1 MRNRRKVLTIFAAA
15 AALSLV
21 AAACGDDDGDTTGGT
36 GGTTGATGTTAEI
49 TGSLTIS
56 GSSTVEPITSLVA
69 EQFQGL
75 NPGVTV
81 AVDGPGTSD
90 GFELFCHGETD
101 ISDAS
106 RQIEEEEVTACAD
119 NGIEPIE
126 IEVGL
131 DALTVIGH
139 TGNPVEC
146 LANGDLYA
154 LFGPESEG
162 IDTWNGADSLA
173 KKVGGNDGFPDQ
185 ALTIVA
191 PGEESGT
198 YDSFID
204 LAGIEDIA
212 LQQGL
217 PEDQAATLRP
227 DYQIS
232 ADDNVI
238 VDNASGTEGGLGFV
252 GFAFATNAGDTVKL
266 FQVDGGDGCVTPSPD
281 TVIDGTYP
289 LARSL
294 YIYVNPNKIAENP
307 ALAPF
312 VDYYLS
318 DEGIASVTAVQ
329 YVALPADR
337 LEAARAA
344 WESASASA

>member
-1 MRNRRKVLTIFAAA
+1 MRNRRNWLTILAAL

-21 AAACGDDDGDTTGGT
+21 AAACGDDDGGTT
-36 GGTTGATGTTAEI
+36 GTTGATGETTTEV
-49 TGSLTIS
+49 TGSLNIS

-90 GFELFCHGETD
+90 GFELFCNGETD

-139 TGNPVEC
+139 TGNPVTC
-146 LANGDLYA
+146 MNNGDLYA

-162 IDTWNGADSLA
+162 IDNWSAADSLA
-173 KKVGGNDGFPDQ
+173 AEVGGTGGFPDQ

-198 YDSFID
+198 YGSFID
-204 LAGIEDIA
+204 LSGIEDIA
-212 LQQGL
+212 LEQGV
-217 PEDQAATLRP
+217 PEDEAATLRP

-238 VDNASGTEGGLGFV
+238 VDNASGTEGGLGYD
-252 GFAFATNAGDTVKL
+252 GFAFATNAGDSVKL
-266 FQVDGGDGCVTPSPD
+266 FQVDGGDGCVAPSPD
-281 TVIDGTYP
+281 TVIDGTYS

-337 LEAARAA
+337 IEAARAA
-344 WESASASA
+344 WESASA

>member
-1 MRNRRKVLTIFAAA
+1 MRNRRNWLTILAAL

-21 AAACGDDDGDTTGGT
+21 AAACGDDDGDGGT
-36 GGTTGATGTTAEI
+36 TGTTGATGETTTEV
-49 TGSLTIS
+49 TGSLNIS

-90 GFELFCHGETD
+90 GFELFCNGETD

-106 RQIEEEEVTACAD
+106 RPIEQEEIDACTAS
-119 NGIEPIE
+119 GIEPIE

-139 TGNPVEC
+139 TGNPVTC
-146 LANGDLYA
+146 MNNGDLYA

-173 KKVGGNDGFPDQ
+173 SEVGGNGGFPDQ

-212 LQQGL
+212 LEQGV

-252 GFAFATNAGDTVKL
+252 GFAFATNAGDSVKL
-266 FQVDGGDGCVTPSPD
+266 FEIDGGDGCVAPSPD
-281 TVIDGTYP
+281 TVIDGTYS

-307 ALAPF
+307 ALGPF

-344 WESASASA
+344 WESASA

>member
-1 MRNRRKVLTIFAAA
+1 MRNRRSWLTILAAL

-21 AAACGDDDGDTTGGT
+21 AAACGDDDDGD
-36 GGTTGATGTTAEI
+36 GGTTGATGETTEV
-49 TGSLTIS
+49 TGSLNVS

-90 GFELFCHGETD
+90 GFELFCNGETD

-106 RQIEEEEVTACAD
+106 RPIEEEEVTACAD

-126 IEVGL
+126 IEVAL

-146 LANGDLYA
+146 MNNGDLYA

-162 IDTWNGADSLA
+162 IDNWSAADSLA
-173 KKVGGNDGFPDQ
+173 AEVGGTGGFPDQ

-198 YDSFID
+198 YGSFID
-204 LAGIEDIA
+204 LSGIEDIA
-212 LQQGL
+212 LEQGV
-217 PEDQAATLRP
+217 PEDEAATLRP

-238 VDNASGTEGGLGFV
+238 VDNAAGTEGGLGFV
-252 GFAFATNAGDTVKL
+252 GFAFATNAGDSVKL
-266 FQVDGGDGCVTPSPD
+266 FQIDGGDGCVTPSPD
-281 TVIDGTYP
+281 TVIDGTYS

-344 WESASASA
+344 WESASA

>member
-1 MRNRRKVLTIFAAA
+1 MRNRRNWLTILAAL

-21 AAACGDDDGDTTGGT
+21 AAACGDDDGGTT
-36 GGTTGATGTTAEI
+36 GTTGATGETTTEV
-49 TGSLTIS
+49 TGSLNIS

-90 GFELFCHGETD
+90 GFELFCNGETD

-106 RQIEEEEVTACAD
+106 RQIEEEEVAACAD

-146 LANGDLYA
+146 MNNGDLYA

-173 KKVGGNDGFPDQ
+173 DKVGGTDGFPDQ

-198 YDSFID
+198 YGSFID

-212 LQQGL
+212 LEQGV
-217 PEDQAATLRP
+217 PEDEAATLRP

-238 VDNASGTEGGLGFV
+238 VDNAAGTEGGLGFV
-252 GFAFATNAGDTVKL
+252 GFAFATNAGDSVKL
-266 FQVDGGDGCVTPSPD
+266 FQVDGGDGCVAPSPD

-344 WESASASA
+344 WESASA

>member
-1 MRNRRKVLTIFAAA
+1 MRNRRKWLTILAAL

-21 AAACGDDDGDTTGGT
+21 AAACGDDDGDTTG
-36 GGTTGATGTTAEI
+36 TTGATGETTTEV
-49 TGSLTIS
+49 TGSLNIS

-90 GFELFCHGETD
+90 GFELFCNGETD

-106 RQIEEEEVTACAD
+106 RPIEEEEVTACAD

-126 IEVGL
+126 IEVAL

-146 LANGDLYA
+146 MNNGDLYA

-173 KKVGGNDGFPDQ
+173 NKVGGTGGFPDQ

-198 YDSFID
+198 YGSFID
-204 LAGIEDIA
+204 LSGIEDIA
-212 LQQGL
+212 LEQGV
-217 PEDQAATLRP
+217 PEDEAATLRP

-238 VDNASGTEGGLGFV
+238 VDNAAGTEGGLGFV
-252 GFAFATNAGDTVKL
+252 GFSFAINAGDEVKL
-266 FQVDGGDGCVTPSPD
+266 FQVDGGDGCVAPSPD
-281 TVIDGTYP
+281 TVIDGTYS

-344 WESASASA
+344 WESASA

>member
-1 MRNRRKVLTIFAAA
+1 MRNPRNWLTILAAL

-21 AAACGDDDGDTTGGT
+21 AAACGDDDGGTT
-36 GGTTGATGTTAEI
+36 GTTGATGETTTEV
-49 TGSLTIS
+49 TGSLNIS

-90 GFELFCHGETD
+90 GFELFCNGETD

-139 TGNPVEC
+139 TGNPVTC
-146 LANGDLYA
+146 MNNGDLYA

-162 IDTWNGADSLA
+162 IDNWSAADSLA
-173 KKVGGNDGFPDQ
+173 AEVGGTGGFPDQ

-198 YDSFID
+198 YGSFID
-204 LAGIEDIA
+204 LSGIEDIA
-212 LQQGL
+212 LEQGV
-217 PEDQAATLRP
+217 PEDEAATLRP

-252 GFAFATNAGDTVKL
+252 GFAFATNAGDSVKL
-266 FQVDGGDGCVTPSPD
+266 FQVDGGDGCVAPSPD
-281 TVIDGTYP
+281 TVIDGTYS

-337 LEAARAA
+337 IEAARAA
-344 WESASASA
+344 WESASA